1 MKLKSGL
8 NKGGASMVENMDKQ
22 DIDNKIKYYVKKSY
36 NLDNR
41 VMFFPVRHHSPACSF
56 HLKKVIDS
64 YKPEIILIEGPA
76 EANKVIKYI
85 AHEETKAPVC
95 IYYSYFDRNGFI
107 EENKEKY
114 RCYYPFLDFSP
125 ELLALREG
133 KKRDIVCEFIDLSYA
148 EILINSKKLEV
159 MGKAQEKNT
168 YNDDYLM
175 KESIFIKALCEKEG
189 CRNYNELW
197 EKLFEIDGLRIS
209 TEKFIENMIFS
220 CYLSRAGYNEE
231 MLKED
236 GCLSRE
242 IFMSMKIREA
252 AKKYNK
258 VLVVSGG
265 FHTSALIDGLEA
277 DNEITLHNIAEA
289 DTGVYAMAYSFEE
302 SDQLNGYA
310 SGMPHPA
317 FYQRVFENI
326 EKHMDKPYEEAVLN
340 FIVHTGKLIRK
351 NHGNLSTADEIEAF
365 NMARGLKALR
375 DKYECG
381 VYELKDGITSSF
393 VKGEMDAEAQVSL
406 KYLRELLTGNKIG
419 KLCALAEVPPIV
431 QDFNELCGKFNIKTT
446 TLENEVSLSIYK
458 SKKHREQSK
467 FFHIMKF
474 LNTNFCLMEKGPDFI
489 NRKNTNL
496 IREVWKY
503 KWTTKLQSTLIEL
516 SVQGGSLKEAANSV
530 LSKRFKACENAS
542 GEASLLLIEAALM
555 GAESSFQGLLP
566 SFGEILN
573 GDEDFVSVTNSCYNL
588 NFLCNAED
596 LLNINMEEKLQEFFT
611 TAYNKAVS
619 QITSLN
625 TVDYDNENEVISKLK
640 DIYHISNKAN
650 FDSESLIDS
659 LRLLISKKD
668 LNSAVEGAALGI
680 LYGLNATDSK
690 EVADKTVQ
698 YLYGTGEKLMK
709 SGSFLKGLFSTAKDL
724 LLIEED
730 LLKGIDSFLR
740 NIEEEHFMALLPD
753 LRFSFTF
760 FNPFEIDSIAKEAAK
775 VYSTKEEDILYEKVL
790 KEEDIKLAVSLD
802 KYAVELLEKWQV
814 YQGRDKV

>member
-1 MKLKSGL
+1 MGK
-8 NKGGASMVENMDKQ
+8 NIDNN
-22 DIDNKIKYYVKKSY
+22 DIDKEIKCYVKKAY
-36 NLDNR
+36 NLESN
-41 VMFFPVRHHSPACSF
+41 VMFFPVRHHSPACSY
-56 HLKKVIDS
+56 HLKKVIDN
-64 YKPEIILIEGPA
+64 YNPEIILIEGPA
-76 EANKVIKYI
+76 EANKVIEYI

-95 IYYSYFDRNGFI
+95 IYYSYFDRNALI

-133 KKRDIVCEFIDLSYA
+133 KKRDMVCEFMDLSYA

-175 KESIFIKALCEKEG
+175 KESAFIKALCEKEG

-197 EKLFEIDGLRIS
+197 EKLFEIDGLKIS

-220 CYLSRAGYNEE
+220 CYLSRASYSDE

-236 GCLSRE
+236 ACSSRE
-242 IFMSMKIREA
+242 TFMSMKIRRA
-252 AKKYNK
+252 VKKYNK

-277 DNEITLHNIAEA
+277 NNEITLHNIAEV

-326 EKHMDKPYEEAVLN
+326 EKHMDKPYEEAVLD

-351 NHGNLSTADEIEAF
+351 NNGNLSTADEIEAF
-365 NMARGLKALR
+365 NMAKGLKSLR

-419 KLCALAEVPPIV
+419 KLCDSAEVPPIV
-431 QDFNELCGKFNIKTT
+431 QDFNELCRQFNIKTT
-446 TLENEVSLSIYK
+446 TLENEVPLSIYK
-458 SKKHREQSK
+458 RKKHREQSK

-474 LNTNFCLMEKGPDFI
+474 LNTDFCFMEKGPDFI
-489 NRKNTNL
+489 KRKNTNL
-496 IREVWKY
+496 VREVWKY

-516 SVQGGSLKEAANSV
+516 SVQGGSLKEAANSI
-530 LSKRFKACENAS
+530 LIKRFKASENDS
-542 GEASLLLIEAALM
+542 GKASLLLIEAALM

-573 GDEDFVSVTNSCYNL
+573 GDEDFISVTNSCYNL
-588 NFLCNAED
+588 NFLCNADD
-596 LLNINMEEKLQEFFT
+596 LLNIKMEEKLQEFFT
-611 TAYNKAVS
+611 TGYNKAIS

-650 FDSESLIDS
+650 FDSEILVGSLK
-659 LRLLISKKD
+659 LLISKKD
-668 LNSAVEGAALGI
+668 CNSAVEGAALGI
-680 LYGLNATDSK
+680 LYGLNSIDSK

-724 LLIEED
+724 LLVEED
-730 LLKGIDSFLR
+730 LLKGIDSFMR

-760 FNPFEIDSIAKEAAK
+760 FNPGEIDSIAKEAAK
-775 VYSTKEEDILYEKVL
+775 VYSTKEEDILYGKAL
-790 KEEDIKLAVSLD
+790 KEEDISLAVSLD
-802 KYAVELLEKWQV
+802 QYAVELLEKWQV
-814 YQGRDKV
+814 YKRKDKV

>member
-1 MKLKSGL
+1 MGK
-8 NKGGASMVENMDKQ
+8 NIDNQ
-22 DIDNKIKYYVKKSY
+22 DIDNKIKYYVKKAY
-36 NLDNR
+36 NLESK
-41 VMFFPVRHHSPACSF
+41 VMFFPVRHHSPTCSF
-56 HLKKVIDS
+56 HLKKVIES

-76 EANKVIKYI
+76 EANKVIQYI

-95 IYYSYFDRNGFI
+95 IYYSYFDRNALI

-133 KKRDIVCEFIDLSYA
+133 KKRDIICEFMDLSYA

-159 MGKAQEKNT
+159 IGKAQEKNT

-220 CYLSRAGYNEE
+220 CYLSREGYSEE
-231 MLKED
+231 RLKED
-236 GCLSRE
+236 GCLARE
-242 IFMSMKIREA
+242 TFMSMKIREA
-252 AKKYNK
+252 LKKYNK

-277 DNEITLHNIAEA
+277 NNEIELHNIAEA

-317 FYQRVFENI
+317 FYQRVFENVQ
-326 EKHMDKPYEEAVLN
+326 KRMDKPYEEAVLN
-340 FIVHTGKLIRK
+340 FIIHTGKLIRK

-365 NMARGLKALR
+365 NMAKGLKSLR

-419 KLCALAEVPPIV
+419 KLCASAEVPPIV
-431 QDFNELCGKFNIKTT
+431 QDFNELCRQFNIKTT

-474 LNTNFCLMEKGPDFI
+474 LDTNFCFMEKGPDFI
-489 NRKNTNL
+489 KRKNTNL
-496 IREVWKY
+496 VREVWKY
-503 KWTTKLQSTLIEL
+503 KWTTRLQSTLIEL
-516 SVQGGSLKEAANSV
+516 SMQGGSLKEAANSV
-530 LSKRFKACENAS
+530 LSKRFMSCENAS
-542 GEASLLLIEAALM
+542 GEASLLLIEAELM
-555 GAESSFQGLLP
+555 GAENSFQSLLP

-596 LLNINMEEKLQEFFT
+596 LLNINMDEKLQEFFT
-611 TAYNKAVS
+611 ASYNKAIS

-650 FDSESLIDS
+650 FDSEALIDS
-659 LRLLISKKD
+659 LKLLISKKD
-668 LNSAVEGAALGI
+668 CNSAVEGAALGI
-680 LYGLNATDSK
+680 LYGLNSIASK

-698 YLYGTGEKLMK
+698 YLYGTGEKLMR

-730 LLKGIDSFLR
+730 LLKGIDRFMK

-760 FNPFEIDSIAKEAAK
+760 FNPGEIDSIAKAVAK
-775 VYSTKEEDILYEKVL
+775 VHDTKEENILYGKAL
-790 KEEDIKLAVSLD
+790 KEEDINLAVSLD
-802 KYAVELLEKWQV
+802 QYAVELLEKWKV
-814 YQGRDKV
+814 YMRKDKV

>member
-8 NKGGASMVENMDKQ
+8 NKGGASMGKNIGNQ
-22 DIDNKIKYYVKKSY
+22 DIDNKIKNYVKKAY
-36 NLDNR
+36 NLESK

-56 HLKKVIDS
+56 HLKNVIES
-64 YKPEIILIEGPA
+64 YNPEIILIEGPV

-95 IYYSYFDRNGFI
+95 IYYSYFDRNSFI

-133 KKRDIVCEFIDLSYA
+133 KKKNIACEFIDLSYA
-148 EILINSKKLEV
+148 EILINSKKLEI
-159 MGKAQEKNT
+159 MGKAQEKNA

-175 KESIFIKALCEKEG
+175 KESIFIKTLCEKEG

-197 EKLFEIDGLRIS
+197 EKLFEIDGLKIS

-220 CYLSRAGYNEE
+220 CYLSRESYNEE

-242 IFMSMKIREA
+242 KFMSMKIREA
-252 AKKYNK
+252 IKKYNK

-265 FHTSALIDGLEA
+265 FHTSALIDGLES
-277 DNEITLHNIAEA
+277 NEEITLHNIAQE
-289 DTGVYAMAYSFEE
+289 DTGVYAMVYSFEE

-317 FYQRVFENI
+317 FHQRVFENI
-326 EKHMDKPYEEAVLN
+326 QKKMDKPYEEAVLN
-340 FIVHTGKLIRK
+340 YIVHCGKLIRK

-365 NMARGLKALR
+365 NMAKGLKSLR
-375 DKYECG
+375 NKYECG

-406 KYLRELLTGNKIG
+406 KYLRDLLTGNKIG
-419 KLCALAEVPPIV
+419 KLCALVEVPPIV
-431 QDFNELCGKFNIKTT
+431 QDFNELCRKFNIKTT
-446 TLENEVSLSIYK
+446 TLENEVPLSIYK

-474 LNTNFCLMEKGPDFI
+474 LNTNFCFMEKGPDFI
-489 NRKNTNL
+489 KRKNTNL
-496 IREVWKY
+496 VREVWKY

-516 SVQGGSLKEAANSV
+516 SVHGGSLKEAASSI
-530 LSKRFKACENAS
+530 LTKRFVSCENVS
-542 GEASLLLIEAALM
+542 GEASLLLIEATLM
-555 GAESSFQGLLP
+555 GVESSFQGLLP

-588 NFLCNAED
+588 NFLCNSED
-596 LLNINMEEKLQEFFT
+596 LLNITMNEKLKEFFT
-611 TAYNKAVS
+611 AAYNKAVS
-619 QITSLN
+619 QITSLS

-640 DIYHISNKAN
+640 DIYHISNKAD
-650 FDSESLIDS
+650 FDSETLIDS
-659 LRLLISKKD
+659 LKLLINKKN

-680 LYGLNATDSK
+680 LYGLNSINSK
-690 EVADKTVQ
+690 EVTDKAMQ

-730 LLKGIDSFLR
+730 LLNGIDSFMR

-775 VYSTKEEDILYEKVL
+775 VYSTNDDSILYEKAL
-790 KEEDIKLAVSLD
+790 KEEDINLAVSLD
-802 KYAVELLEKWQV
+802 KYAMEILKKWNIHP
-814 YQGRDKV
+814 

>member
-1 MKLKSGL
+1 MGK
-8 NKGGASMVENMDKQ
+8 N
-22 DIDNKIKYYVKKSY
+22 IDNEIVHYVKKAYDLESK
-36 NLDNR
+36 L
-41 VMFFPVRHHSPACSF
+41 MFFPVRHHSPACSF

-76 EANKVIKYI
+76 EANKVIQYI

-95 IYYSYFDRNGFI
+95 IYYSYFDKSALI

-133 KKRDIVCEFIDLSYA
+133 KKRGIVCEFMDLSYA

-159 MGKAQEKNT
+159 MGKAHEKNT

-197 EKLFEIDGLRIS
+197 EKLFEIDGLKIS

-220 CYLSRAGYNEE
+220 CYLSRVGYSEA

-236 GCLSRE
+236 GCLARE
-242 IFMSMKIREA
+242 TFMSMKIRA
-252 AKKYNK
+252 AVKKYNK

-265 FHTSALIDGLEA
+265 FHTSALIDRLEIN
-277 DNEITLHNIAEA
+277 DEITLHNIAEA

-317 FYQRVFENI
+317 FYQRVWENI
-326 EKHMDKPYEEAVLN
+326 ENKVDKPYEETVLN
-340 FIVHTGKLIRK
+340 FIVHCGKLIRK

-365 NMARGLKALR
+365 NMAKGLKALR

-406 KYLRELLTGNKIG
+406 KYLRELLTGNRIG

-431 QDFNELCGKFNIKTT
+431 QDFNELCRQFNIKTT

-467 FFHIMKF
+467 FFHIMEF
-474 LNTNFCLMEKGPDFI
+474 LDTNFCTMEKGPDFI
-489 NRKNTNL
+489 KRKNTNL
-496 IREVWKY
+496 VREVWKY
-503 KWTTKLQSTLIEL
+503 KWTTKLQSALIEL
-516 SVQGGSLKEAANSV
+516 SVQGGSLKEAANSI
-530 LSKRFKACENAS
+530 LTKRFISCENAS
-542 GEASLLLIEAALM
+542 GEASLLLIEASLM

-588 NFLCNAED
+588 NFLCNAGD
-596 LLNINMEEKLQEFFT
+596 LLNINTDERLQEFFT

-619 QITSLN
+619 QIASLN

-650 FDSESLIDS
+650 FDSEALIDS
-659 LRLLISKKD
+659 LKLLISKKD
-668 LNSAVEGAALGI
+668 CNSAVEGAALGI
-680 LYGLNATDSK
+680 LYGLNSIDSK
-690 EVADKTVQ
+690 EAADKTVQ
-698 YLYGTGEKLMK
+698 YLYGTGEKLMR

-730 LLKGIDSFLR
+730 LLKGIDSFMR
-740 NIEEEHFMALLPD
+740 NIEEEQFMALLPD

-760 FNPFEIDSIAKEAAK
+760 FNPGEIDSIAKQVAK
-775 VYSTKEEDILYEKVL
+775 VYSTKEEDILYGRAL
-790 KEEDIKLAVSLD
+790 KEEDISFAVALD
-802 KYAVELLEKWQV
+802 QYAVELLEKWQV
-814 YQGRDKV
+814 YKGKDKV

>member
-1 MKLKSGL
+1 MGK
-8 NKGGASMVENMDKQ
+8 N
-22 DIDNKIKYYVKKSY
+22 IDNQIKYYVKKAYDLESK
-36 NLDNR
+36 

-56 HLKKVIDS
+56 HLKNVIDS

-76 EANKVIKYI
+76 EANKVIQYI

-95 IYYSYFDRNGFI
+95 IYYSYFDRNGLI
-107 EENKEKY
+107 EESKEKY

-133 KKRDIVCEFIDLSYA
+133 KKREIVCEFIDLSYA

-159 MGKAQEKNT
+159 MGKAEEKNT

-175 KESIFIKALCEKEG
+175 KESVFIKAICEKEG

-197 EKLFEIDGLRIS
+197 EKLFEIDGLKIS

-220 CYLSRAGYNEE
+220 CYLSRVGYSEE

-236 GCLSRE
+236 GCFARE
-242 IFMSMKIREA
+242 TFMSMKIREA
-252 AKKYNK
+252 VKKYNK

-265 FHTSALIDGLEA
+265 FHTSTLIDGLETN
-277 DNEITLHNIAEA
+277 DEIKLHNIAEA

-310 SGMPHPA
+310 SGMIHPA
-317 FYQRVFENI
+317 FYQRVWNNI
-326 EKHMDKPYEEAVLN
+326 EKQVDKPYEEAVLN
-340 FIVHTGKLIRK
+340 FIVHTGKHIRK
-351 NHGNLSTADEIEAF
+351 NYGNLSTADEIEAF
-365 NMARGLKALR
+365 NMAMGLKSLR

-381 VYELKDGITSSF
+381 VFELKDGITSAF
-393 VKGEMDAEAQVSL
+393 VKGEMDAESQVSL
-406 KYLRELLTGNKIG
+406 KYLREILTGNKIG

-431 QDFNELCGKFNIKTT
+431 QDFNELCKKFNIKTT
-446 TLENEVSLSIYK
+446 TLENGVPLSIYK

-467 FFHIMKF
+467 FFHMMKF
-474 LNTNFCLMEKGPDFI
+474 LDTNFCFMEKGPDFI
-489 NRKNTNL
+489 RRKNTNL
-496 IREVWKY
+496 VREVWKY

-516 SVQGGSLKEAANSV
+516 SMQGGSLKEAANSI
-530 LSKRFKACENAS
+530 LTKRFISCENES

-555 GAESSFQGLLP
+555 GIESSLQGLLP

-573 GDEDFVSVTNSCYNL
+573 GDDNFISITNSCYNL

-596 LLNINMEEKLQEFFT
+596 LLNIHMEEILQEFFT

-640 DIYHISNKAN
+640 DIYHISNKVN
-650 FDSESLIDS
+650 FDSETLIDS
-659 LRLLISKKD
+659 LNVLISKKD
-668 LNSAVEGAALGI
+668 CNSAVEGAALGI
-680 LYGLNATDSK
+680 LYGLNSIYSK
-690 EVADKTVQ
+690 EVADKAVQ

-724 LLIEED
+724 LLGEEE
-730 LLKGIDSFLR
+730 LLKGIDNFLR
-740 NIEEEHFMALLPD
+740 NIEEEHFMTLLPD

-760 FNPFEIDSIAKEAAK
+760 FNPGEIDSLAKEVAK
-775 VYSTKEEDILYEKVL
+775 KYSTNEEDILYENAL
-790 KEEDIKLAVSLD
+790 KEEDIILAVSLD
-802 KYAVELLEKWQV
+802 QYAVELLEKWQV
-814 YQGRDKV
+814 YKRKDKI